1 VEQLQTAYNGLLK
14 LVPPDLVAD
23 DTPFGFELN
32 EQQKVGR
39 DMIRMLIERNDNKCG
54 IMLGKGG
61 TGKTATIKAAK
72 DLLVDI
78 VGPSGF
84 TYFAPTGKAASHLPQ
99 GCTCHSHRS
108 GLGFP
113 TKGPFVAFNGTSLK
127 RAQERYRNTKVVVV
141 DEFSMLKQKEVL
153 YLHRQL
159 QAITG
164 IHNRPF
170 GGLIVL
176 FLGDPTQLPPVGGR
190 VVWDGTA
197 AKDKDD
203 RKGYELYLSNFTN
216 VVELTENRRLNRS
229 DPEADYFGGLQDR
242 IGEGNITLDDY
253 ERLKLQSIGTL
264 GKEAFE
270 EKFNPAHH
278 NVTSLFCTNNLVN
291 KYNGERLKELG
302 SNIVLIQADHTGT
315 KAHHMSDDHFNGLKT
330 SLMLAIG
337 AKVYCTTNAC
347 THHGLVNGVS
357 GTVISIVYDEGKHPP
372 DLPRCVVVDCGN
384 RYNGPA
390 FFDGDERRGWVPIHP
405 MTATAHWPGPNGVAQ
420 EKTRT
425 MLPLGLAW
433 AWTIWKS
440 QGMTIDHKLVI
451 NLGPKEAEHRLTY
464 VTFSRAWRLRDIG
477 ILGAFTHVR
486 MIENIRNHAKMKTRK
501 TEEA

>member
-1 VEQLQTAYNGLLK
+1 V
-14 LVPPDLVAD
+14 
-23 DTPFGFELN
+23 LN

-39 DMIRMLIERNDNKCG
+39 DMIRMLIERDDNKCG

-72 DLLVDI
+72 DLLVDV
-78 VGPSGF
+78 VGPNGF
-84 TYFAPTGKAASHLPQ
+84 AYFAPTGKAASHLPQ

-113 TKGPFVAFNGTSLK
+113 TKGSFRAFDGTSLK
-127 RAQERYRNTKVVVV
+127 HAQQRYRDTKVVVV
-141 DEFSMLKQKEVL
+141 DEFSMLKQKEVW
-153 YLHRQL
+153 YLHLQL

-164 IHNRPF
+164 IHDRPF

-190 VVWDGTA
+190 VVWDNTVG
-197 AKDKDD
+197 KDEAD
-203 RKGYELYLSNFTN
+203 RKGYELYRAHFTN
-216 VVELTENRRLNRS
+216 VIELTVNRRLDDS
-229 DPEADYFGGLQDR
+229 DPEAIYFGELQDR
-242 IGEGNITLDDY
+242 IGEGLVTKDDY
-253 ERLKLQSIGTL
+253 ERLKHQSIGTM
-264 GKEAFE
+264 GKPAFE
-270 EKFNPAHH
+270 AKFNPAHH

-291 KYNGERLKELG
+291 KYNGERLQELG
-302 SNIVLIQADHTGT
+302 RNIVLIEAENTGT
-315 KAHHMSDDHFNGLKT
+315 KAQHLSDDHFNGLKT

-357 GTVISIVYDEGKHPP
+357 GTVISIVYDEGKRPP
-372 DLPRCVVVDCGN
+372 SLPRCVVVDCGD
-384 RYNGPA
+384 RYTGPT
-390 FFDGDERRGWVPIHP
+390 FFDGDDRRGWVPIHP
-405 MTATAHWPGPNGVAQ
+405 MTATTHWPGPNGVAQ
-420 EKTRT
+420 VNTRK

-451 NLGPKEAEHRLTY
+451 NLGTKEAEHGLTY
-464 VTFSRAWRLRDIG
+464 VAFSRARRLRDIG
-477 ILGAFTHVR
+477 ILGDFTETR
-486 MIENIRNHAKMKTRK
+486 MISSIFNHAKMEPRK
-501 TEEA
+501 KEEIRLRKIADTTAANVNTWRSEQDDRMDID